1 MENPLKKIGI
11 GNEPLGDPQL
21 QALVNRARLP
31 RHVAIIMD
39 GNGRWA
45 EMRGLPRIAGHREG
59 IRSVR
64 DAVTVCREL
73 GIYALTIYA
82 FSVENWQR
90 PQDEVNE
97 LMTLLE
103 GYLQKEMASL
113 MEHRIRFKT
122 IGQIHRLPASV
133 AHWIRAAESATL
145 SNEKMVLTIALSYGG
160 RAEIVEAMLRLY
172 DDLQKGLFTREAV
185 DEALVGQYLNTADL
199 PDPDLMIRTSGE
211 TRISNFL
218 LWQMAYTELYFTPTL
233 WPDFRR
239 RDFLEA
245 LIDYQ
250 QRERRFGLVK
260 NQNPPRRGVRQG

>member
-1 MENPLKKIGI
+1 MGKIDAGH
-11 GNEPLGDPQL
+11 EALSDDQL
-21 QALVNRARLP
+21 QALVNRDCLP

-45 EMRGLPRIAGHREG
+45 EMRGLPRIAGHHEG
-59 IRSVR
+59 IHSVR

-82 FSVENWQR
+82 FSIENWQR

-97 LMTLLE
+97 LMMLLE
-103 GYLQKEMASL
+103 GYLQKEMSAL

-122 IGQIHRLPASV
+122 IGRIHRLPESV
-133 AHWIRAAESATL
+133 THWIREAESATL
-145 SNEKMVLTIALSYGG
+145 ANDKMVLTLALSYGG
-160 RAEIVEAMLRLY
+160 RAEIVDAFLKLH
-172 DDLQKGLFTREAV
+172 DDLQKGLFPRESV

-211 TRISNFL
+211 SRLSNFL

-239 RDFLEA
+239 RDFLQA

-260 NQNPPRRGVRQG
+260 NQIRPRHGVRQG

>member
-1 MENPLKKIGI
+1 MRKAGTGHEALSV
-11 GNEPLGDPQL
+11 DQL
-21 QALVNRARLP
+21 QSLVNRTCLP

-59 IRSVR
+59 IHSVR
-64 DAVTVCREL
+64 DAVKVCREL

-82 FSVENWQR
+82 FSIENWQR
-90 PQDEVNE
+90 PQDEVKE
-97 LMTLLE
+97 LMMLLE
-103 GYLQKEMASL
+103 GYLQKEMPAL

-122 IGQIHRLPASV
+122 IGRIHRLPDSV
-133 AHWIRAAESATL
+133 VHWIRQAEAATM
-145 SNEKMVLTIALSYGG
+145 SNDKMVLTLALSYGG
-160 RAEIVEAMLRLY
+160 RAEIVDAALKLH
-172 DDLQKGLFTREAV
+172 DDLRKGLFSKESV
-185 DEALVGQYLNTADL
+185 DEALLGQYLNTADL

-211 TRISNFL
+211 TRLSNFL

-239 RDFLEA
+239 RDFLQA

-260 NQNPPRRGVRQG
+260 KQIRPRRGVRQG

>member
-1 MENPLKKIGI
+1 MRKIGS
-11 GNEPLGDPQL
+11 GNDALSDDQL
-21 QALVNRARLP
+21 QALVNQARLP

-59 IRSVR
+59 IGSVR
-64 DAVTVCREL
+64 DAVTACREL

-82 FSVENWQR
+82 FSMENWQR
-90 PQDEVNE
+90 PPDEVNE
-97 LMTLLE
+97 LMMLLE
-103 GYLQKEMASL
+103 GYLQKEMATL

-122 IGQIHRLPASV
+122 IGQVHRLPASV
-133 AHWIRAAESATL
+133 VHWIREAESATL
-145 SNEKMVLTIALSYGG
+145 ANDKMVLTIALSYGG
-160 RAEIVEAMLRLY
+160 RAEIVEAILQLY
-172 DDLQKGLFTREAV
+172 DDLQKGLFKREAV
-185 DEALVGQYLNTADL
+185 NEALVGQYLNTADL

-211 TRISNFL
+211 NRISNFL

-245 LIDYQ
+245 LINYQ

-260 NQNPPRRGVRQG
+260 EQIQPRRGVRQG

>member
-1 MENPLKKIGI
+1 MRKIGT
-11 GNEPLGDPQL
+11 GHEALNSDQL
-21 QALVNRARLP
+21 QSLVNRDALP

-59 IRSVR
+59 IHSVR

-82 FSVENWQR
+82 FSIENWQR
-90 PQDEVNE
+90 PQDEVKE
-97 LMTLLE
+97 LMMLLE

-122 IGQIHRLPASV
+122 IGRIHLLPDSV
-133 AHWIRAAESATL
+133 AHWVRQAESATL
-145 SNEKMVLTIALSYGG
+145 ANDKMVLTLALSYGG
-160 RAEIVEAMLRLY
+160 RAEIVDAMLKLH
-172 DDLQKGLFTREAV
+172 DDLQKGLFPRESV
-185 DEALVGQYLNTADL
+185 DETLIRQYLNTADL

-211 TRISNFL
+211 TRLSNFL

-239 RDFLEA
+239 QDFLKA

-260 NQNPPRRGVRQG
+260 NQIHPQRGARQG

>member
-1 MENPLKKIGI
+1 MKRKKESGI
-11 GNEPLGDPQL
+11 EQMSDDQL
-21 QALVNRARLP
+21 QAVLDPSRLP

-45 EMRGLPRIAGHREG
+45 EMRGLPRISGHREG
-59 IRSVR
+59 IHSVR
-64 DAVTVCREL
+64 DAVQVCREV

-82 FSVENWQR
+82 FSMENWQR
-90 PQDEVNE
+90 PQNEVDE

-103 GYLQKEMASL
+103 LYLQEEMAQL
-113 MEHRIRFKT
+113 MEHRIRFRT
-122 IGQIHRLPASV
+122 IGRINRLPDSV
-133 AHWIRAAESATL
+133 VHWIREAESATAK
-145 SNEKMVLTIALSYGG
+145 NNRMVLTIALSYGG
-160 RAEIVEAMLRLY
+160 RAEIIDAALRMH
-172 DDLQKGLFTREAV
+172 DDLKSGLAVPESVNEAAFTR
-185 DEALVGQYLNTADL
+185 YLETADL

-239 RDFLEA
+239 RDFLKA

-250 QRERRFGLVK
+250 QRERRFGLV
-260 NQNPPRRGVRQG
+260 RIDSTLEGR

>member
-1 MENPLKKIGI
+1 MRNTGTRQEGMS
-11 GNEPLGDPQL
+11 EDQL
-21 QALVNRARLP
+21 QAMVKRDELP

-45 EMRGLPRIAGHREG
+45 EMRGLPRIAGHHEG
-59 IRSVR
+59 IESVR
-64 DAVTVCREL
+64 DAVKVCREL

-82 FSVENWQR
+82 FSIENWQR
-90 PQDEVNE
+90 PEDEVRE

-103 GYLQKEMASL
+103 GYLQKEMPTL

-122 IGQIHRLPASV
+122 IGRIHRLPNSIV
-133 AHWIRAAESATL
+133 RGIREAESTTL
-145 SNEKMVLTIALSYGG
+145 SNDKMVLTLALSYGG
-160 RAEIVEAMLRLY
+160 RAEIVDAVLKLN
-172 DDLQKGLFTREAV
+172 DDLQKGLFPRDAV
-185 DEALVGQYLNTADL
+185 DESLIGQYLSTADL

-211 TRISNFL
+211 SRLSNFL

-239 RDFLEA
+239 RDFLQA

-250 QRERRFGLVK
+250 RRERRFGMVHH
-260 NQNPPRRGVRQG
+260 QVRQRGVRQG

>member
-1 MENPLKKIGI
+1 MRKIGT
-11 GNEPLGDPQL
+11 GHEALSDDQL
-21 QALVNRARLP
+21 QALVNRDGLP

-59 IRSVR
+59 IQSVR

-82 FSVENWQR
+82 FSIENWQR
-90 PQDEVNE
+90 PQDEVKE
-97 LMTLLE
+97 LMMLLE
-103 GYLQKEMASL
+103 GYLQKEMAAL

-122 IGQIHRLPASV
+122 IGRIHRLPDSV
-133 AHWIRAAESATL
+133 VQWVRQAESATL
-145 SNEKMVLTIALSYGG
+145 ANDKMVLTLALSYGG
-160 RAEIVEAMLRLY
+160 RAEIVDAMLKLY
-172 DDLQKGLFTREAV
+172 DDLRKGLFPRESV
-185 DEALVGQYLNTADL
+185 DEAMVGQYLNTADL

-211 TRISNFL
+211 TRLSNFL

-239 RDFLEA
+239 RDFLQA

-260 NQNPPRRGVRQG
+260 NQIRPRRGARQG

>member
-1 MENPLKKIGI
+1 MRKIGS
-11 GNEPLGDPQL
+11 GNDGLSDDQL

-59 IRSVR
+59 IGSVR
-64 DAVTVCREL
+64 DAVTACREL

-82 FSVENWQR
+82 FSMENWQR
-90 PQDEVNE
+90 PPDEVNE

-103 GYLQKEMASL
+103 GYLQKEMATL

-122 IGQIHRLPASV
+122 IGQVHRLPASV
-133 AHWIRAAESATL
+133 VHWIREAESATL
-145 SNEKMVLTIALSYGG
+145 GNDKMVLTIALSYGG
-160 RAEIVEAMLRLY
+160 RAEIVEAILKMY
-172 DDLQKGLFTREAV
+172 DDLQKGLFKRESV
-185 DEALVGQYLNTADL
+185 SESMVGQYLNTADL

-211 TRISNFL
+211 NRISNFL

-245 LIDYQ
+245 LINYQ
-250 QRERRFGLVK
+250 QRERRFGLVRE
-260 NQNPPRRGVRQG
+260 QIQPRRGVRQG